1 MEIKIH
7 GSLWINSVKYEYVD
21 KIIIDKDDVN
31 VVKDEQIIGS
41 VARENIETMIEQNYE
56 LNIMTDLLEN
66 MMHII
71 DIANPEDDGS
81 AEEHWH

>member
-1 MEIKIH
+1 MELEIN

-21 KIIIDKDDVN
+21 KIIIDTDDVN

-56 LNIMTDLLEN
+56 LDIMTDLLEN

-71 DIANPEDDGS
+71 DIANPDDDGS
-81 AEEHWH
+81 AKEHWH

>member
-1 MEIKIH
+1 MELEIN

-21 KIIIDKDDVN
+21 TIIIDTDDVN

-41 VARENIETMIEQNYE
+41 VARENIETLIEQNYE
-56 LNIMTDLLEN
+56 LGIMTDLLEN

-71 DIANPEDDGS
+71 DIANPDDDGS